1 MRQQFMVERAENRAG
16 TKLTAIFIGR
26 HGELGVEKA
35 VTGDIS
41 SRGARVIST
50 SEYSID
56 DTILFSLPAGH
67 FTSAARVVYCDAL
80 GQGGF
85 GTGLEF
91 VGSSEPLE
99 ISKMNRL
106 FAPVLSLYYWAG
118 VRLAQGTEDCSDK
131 ILDPGRGRETWAAE
145 RGYFWSRLVSWPFR
159 AWLGLRRA
167 R

>member
-1 MRQQFMVERAENRAG
+1 MKQQFIVERAENRVG
-16 TKLTAIFIGR
+16 MKLTAILIGR

-35 VTGDIS
+35 FTENIS
-41 SRGARVIST
+41 SRGVRVIST
-50 SEYSID
+50 SECFID

-85 GTGLEF
+85 RTGLEF

-99 ISKMNRL
+99 ISKMNWL

-131 ILDPGRGRETWAAE
+131 ILDPGKERETWAAE
-145 RGYFWSRLVSWPFR
+145 RGYFWSRLVRWPFR
-159 AWLGLRRA
+159 SWLGLRRA